1 MKDFAK
7 EAGWVLLTA
16 IFAIVGACV
25 VIVGGACTAIGMG
38 LLLVITT
45 IYDKIRE
52 LSPFKDAAPEEKKE
66 DPD

>member
-7 EAGWVLLTA
+7 EAGWVLLIT

-25 VIVGGACTAIGMG
+25 VIVGGTFTAIGLG
-38 LLLVITT
+38 LLWVITT
-45 IYDKIRE
+45 IYEKIRE
-52 LSPFKDAAPEEKKE
+52 HSPFRDAAPEEKKE